1 MLLGKQL
8 YATYFAI
15 NYSSE
20 KAGGGHLFLFDLVN
34 ASLKPQQ
41 GIGDVSVVSLTWQ
54 PRPPSLRGGG
64 GGGSGRGDS
73 ALFWER
79 RKAGPD
85 GVNLAHSTSAAH
97 RGSQM
102 SAQGV
107 QHERGRTGDSSLM
120 KQLLWRKAVNET
132 ELCTVSANLEVLI
145 CAPEPGE
152 NFEGDV

>member
-8 YATYFAI
+8 CATYFAI

-54 PRPPSLRGGG
+54 PRPPFLRGGG
-64 GGGSGRGDS
+64 GGGGGGDS

-85 GVNLAHSTSAAH
+85 GVNLAHSTSAAR

-107 QHERGRTGDSSLM
+107 QHERGRTGDTSLM
-120 KQLLWRKAVNET
+120 KQLLWRKAANET